1 MNKKAYRMQQ
11 NHFLIRK
18 IVVALAEVSIY
29 TDDSGVME
37 NVIKGLNKMS
47 ALELDALHTVL
58 VLGKKG

>member
-1 MNKKAYRMQQ
+1 MKKTAYRLQQ

-37 NVIKGLNKMS
+37 NVIKGLNRMS
-47 ALELDALHTVL
+47 GLELDALHTVL
-58 VLGKKG
+58 VLGKKI